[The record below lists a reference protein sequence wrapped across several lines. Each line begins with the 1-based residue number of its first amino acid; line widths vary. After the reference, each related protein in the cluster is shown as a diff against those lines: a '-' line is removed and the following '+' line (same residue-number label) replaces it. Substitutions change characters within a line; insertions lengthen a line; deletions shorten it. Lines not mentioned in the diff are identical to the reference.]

1 MTEINYYFGLVGFTE
16 HNLSNLSQMVV
27 LFVTLAILS
36 FGAWGVT
43 GMR

>member
-1 MTEINYYFGLVGFTE
+1 MTEINYYFGSVGFTE
-16 HNLSNLSQMVV
+16 HNFSQLVV